1 MSPHKWSVAPAV
13 LMLALFSNA
22 AHAQN
27 DFYLLAA
34 LGATN
39 SDVALGGINRVD
51 DDNVGYALGAGY
63 AFSPNISIELAY
75 QDFGDQN
82 SETDCPPGYACL
94 VIPVTTRADLT
105 AVSLSILGSVPF
117 TNNLDAYGRLGIAS
131 WDIAF
136 NGISSAFDASGE
148 DFLLG
153 AGLRWSLDDRWKI
166 FAEYTRLDLD
176 LDTASLGLS
185 YHF

>member
-1 MSPHKWSVAPAV
+1 MSRKKWSVAPAV
-13 LMLALFSNA
+13 LMLALFSHA
-22 AHAQN
+22 AVAQN

-51 DDNVGYALGAGY
+51 DDDVGYALGAGY
-63 AFSPNISIELAY
+63 AFYPGISIELAY
-75 QDFGDQN
+75 QDFGSQN
-82 SETDCPPGYACL
+82 GATDCPPGYACL
-94 VIPVTTRADLT
+94 VIPVTTQADVT

-117 TNNLDAYGRLGIAS
+117 NDRLDAYGRLGIAS
-131 WDIAF
+131 WDVGF
-136 NGISSAFDASGE
+136 DGISSAFDASGK
-148 DFLLG
+148 DILFG
-153 AGLRWSLDDRWKI
+153 AGLRWSLDDRWKV
-166 FAEYTRLDLD
+166 FAEYTRLNLD